1 MKVRNVLHTKKDFD
15 KVYKSGQSKATKYL
29 VVLYRKNGLGTN
41 RISFLAS
48 KKVGNSVQRNRARR
62 VMKEAYRLT
71 APDLDLKTG
80 FDLVIVARKSIGDAK
95 TGDVMKVLAPAL
107 RKTGVVR

>member
-1 MKVRNVLHTKKDFD
+1 M
-15 KVYKSGQSKATKYL
+15 
-29 VVLYRKNGLGTN
+29 VLYRNNGLNVN

-80 FDLVIVARKSIGDAK
+80 YDLVIVARKSICEAR
-95 TGDVMKVLAPAL
+95 TGDVMKVLGPAL